1 MTARFL
7 CLLAILTHV
16 TADSIIEEGSQN
28 TVSHVSAACLFS
40 EALHGI
46 PFGVKALKALAAANV
61 SDASKAREGC
71 QDAVRRAEDA
81 FSSTPKVEEAV
92 GRARAA
98 LKEAESAENAA
109 KTALSDVEQYAA
121 NASALANNNVALVD
135 DYLKSVAEDNSA
147 ASTARRIARDCNAP
161 LEVSSWV
168 LKKAVEFGC
177 EFFTGDICKIL
188 TDGMVDLR
196 AEYDQLEA
204 AVRRASEARVAAR
217 AAESNARKAAEEAE
231 RTAETEEAD
240 VQEISREEFKGNVE
254 VPEDKEKTE
263 RTEVEEVP
271 KKDPEGNVEV
281 PEDKEKTGRT
291 EVEEVPK
298 KDPEGNVE
306 VPEDKEKT
314 GRTEV
319 EEVPKKD
326 PEGKVEISDDDHVQE
341 LGDDEGEE
349 AEVGNDGSYAESI
362 GGYTLLILLAALF
375 HSAAAHF

>member
-7 CLLAILTHV
+7 CLLAILTYV
-16 TADSIIEEGSQN
+16 TTGPKGGEGFQD
-28 TVSHVSAACLFS
+28 TVSHVSAACLMS
-40 EALHGI
+40 EALHGV
-46 PFGVKALKALAAANV
+46 PNSVKVFKTSAAANV
-61 SDASKAREGC
+61 LDASKAREGC

-168 LKKAVEFGC
+168 LTQAVESGC
-177 EFFTGDICKIL
+177 AVFMTVICN
-188 TDGMVDLR
+188 TARTRMADLR

-217 AAESNARKAAEEAE
+217 AAESNAHKAAEEAE
-231 RTAETEEAD
+231 RTAETEKAK
-240 VQEISREEFKGNVE
+240 VK
-254 VPEDKEKTE
+254 
-263 RTEVEEVP
+263 
-271 KKDPEGNVEV
+271 
-281 PEDKEKTGRT
+281 
-291 EVEEVPK
+291 
-298 KDPEGNVE
+298 
-306 VPEDKEKT
+306 
-314 GRTEV
+314 
-319 EEVPKKD
+319 EVPKKD

-362 GGYTLLILLAALF
+362 GGYTLLILLAALS

>member
-1 MTARFL
+1 MSPPVPKVGR
-7 CLLAILTHV
+7 
-16 TADSIIEEGSQN
+16 
-28 TVSHVSAACLFS
+28 VSRHSESCKCGMSLS

-46 PFGVKALKALAAANV
+46 PISVKVLKTSAAANV

-168 LKKAVEFGC
+168 LTQAVESGC
-177 EFFTGDICKIL
+177 AVFMTVICN
-188 TDGMVDLR
+188 TARARMVDLR

-231 RTAETEEAD
+231 RTAETEKA
-240 VQEISREEFKGNVE
+240 K
-254 VPEDKEKTE
+254 
-263 RTEVEEVP
+263 
-271 KKDPEGNVEV
+271 
-281 PEDKEKTGRT
+281 
-291 EVEEVPK
+291 
-298 KDPEGNVE
+298 
-306 VPEDKEKT
+306 
-314 GRTEV
+314 V

>member
-7 CLLAILTHV
+7 CLLAILTYV
-16 TADSIIEEGSQN
+16 TTGPKGGEGFQD
-28 TVSHVSAACLFS
+28 TVSHVSAACLMS
-40 EALHGI
+40 EALHGV
-46 PFGVKALKALAAANV
+46 PNSVKVFKTSAAANV

-81 FSSTPKVEEAV
+81 SWNNPKAEEAV

-121 NASALANNNVALVD
+121 NAPLLAAGKTAPID

-147 ASTARRIARDCNAP
+147 ASTARRIARGCSLPNRG
-161 LEVSSWV
+161 VNSWV
-168 LKKAVEFGC
+168 LTQAVESACAIFMG
-177 EFFTGDICKIL
+177 EICRIAR
-188 TDGMVDLR
+188 TRMVDLR

-231 RTAETEEAD
+231 RTAETEEAK
-240 VQEISREEFKGNVE
+240 VQEISREEFEGNVE

-263 RTEVEEVP
+263 
-271 KKDPEGNVEV
+271 
-281 PEDKEKTGRT
+281 
-291 EVEEVPK
+291 
-298 KDPEGNVE
+298 
-306 VPEDKEKT
+306 
-314 GRTEV
+314 RTEV

-375 HSAAAHF
+375 HSAAAHFKSCQLFP

>member
-7 CLLAILTHV
+7 CLLAILTYV

-46 PFGVKALKALAAANV
+46 PFGVKALKASAAANV

-121 NASALANNNVALVD
+121 RAPLLAAGKTAPID

-147 ASTARRIARDCNAP
+147 ASTARRIARGCSLPNRG
-161 LEVSSWV
+161 VNSWV
-168 LKKAVEFGC
+168 LTQAVESACAIFMG
-177 EFFTGDICKIL
+177 EICRIAR
-188 TDGMVDLR
+188 TRMVDLR

-240 VQEISREEFKGNVE
+240 VQEISREEF
-254 VPEDKEKTE
+254 
-263 RTEVEEVP
+263 
-271 KKDPEGNVEV
+271 
-281 PEDKEKTGRT
+281 
-291 EVEEVPK
+291 
-298 KDPEGNVE
+298 EGNVE